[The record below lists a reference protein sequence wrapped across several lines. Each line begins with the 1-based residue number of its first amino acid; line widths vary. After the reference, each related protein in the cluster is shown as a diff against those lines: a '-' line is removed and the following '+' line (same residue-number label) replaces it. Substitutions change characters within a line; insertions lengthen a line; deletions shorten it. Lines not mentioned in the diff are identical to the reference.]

1 MGGIDAGVLHA
12 GLDQVRPMS
21 STEASLSANAGRDFD
36 VGTKLSKVGEKLYAD
51 LNDNSQRGITESTT
65 GIATFQVKA
74 NLGSFQLTSEDAYG
88 KVIFVA
94 PIDPTVS
101 QLSSALSKQYVN
113 YRITHLSI
121 TVRNVS
127 PFASASGSIQLAYI
141 NDPANIVTLDSENIE
156 TLIRQ
161 TNSRQV
167 GAKDTLDFD
176 FDQTHLN
183 VLGAPSGWKFCK
195 PRGISIF
202 DRYGTIA
209 AAVRGVPSI
218 GDGAQFVVS
227 IAATF
232 EFYGMTHNLSQ
243 AYRYVGIAD
252 TGLAQGTVI
261 TDCQYANEYGNYDLS
276 VGQNITK
283 PAALNTGISY
293 TCYFANA
300 RNFEIE
306 ITDSQD
312 TKVSFPCQMRVCQ
325 LKFSGDNHG
334 TYTFTARTQRMAN
347 LNRPYTA
354 VKVTPLDPAC
364 TAVLIVPNEFEGDE
378 LISEM
383 SIDHGVQH
391 ELRMFESLH
400 QSITD
405 RLDRLLSER
414 NTNAGGVE
422 KGAI

>member
-1 MGGIDAGVLHA
+1 MGGIDTNLIQSS
-12 GLDQVRPMS
+12 LDQARPRTS
-21 STEASLSANAGRDFD
+21 AEASLSANVGREFD
-36 VGTKLSKVGEKLYAD
+36 TGTKLSKVGDNLYVD

-74 NLGSFQLTSEDAYG
+74 NLGAFQLTSEDAYG
-88 KVIFVA
+88 KIIFVA
-94 PIDPTVS
+94 PVDPSIST
-101 QLSSALSKQYVN
+101 LSSSIAKQYVN

-141 NDPANIVTLDSENIE
+141 NDPANLVTMGSENIE

-195 PRGISIF
+195 PRGLSIF

-232 EFYGMTHNLSQ
+232 EFFGMTHNLTQSFTYEGL
-243 AYRYVGIAD
+243 AE
-252 TGLAQGTVI
+252 TGLAQGVTI
-261 TDCQYANEYGNYDLS
+261 IDCEYSNEYGNYELS
-276 VGQNITK
+276 VGQNITM
-283 PAALNTGISY
+283 PANLSIGVPY
-293 TCYFANA
+293 TCYFANP

-306 ITDSQD
+306 IVDSQG
-312 TKVSFPCQMRVCQ
+312 TKITFPCQMRVCR
-325 LKFSGDNHG
+325 LNFTTAAHG
-334 TYTFTARTQRMAN
+334 NYIFTARTQRMAN
-347 LNRPYTA
+347 LNRPYNS
-354 VKVTPLDPAC
+354 VKITPLEPAC
-364 TAVLIVPNEFEGDE
+364 TAVLIVPNEFEAGE
-378 LISEM
+378 LISDV
-383 SIDHGVQH
+383 SIDQNVQH
-391 ELRMFESLH
+391 ELRLFESLH
-400 QSITD
+400 KSLTD
-405 RLDRLLSER
+405 RFDRLFRER
-414 NTNAGGVE
+414 NTNSR
-422 KGAI
+422 